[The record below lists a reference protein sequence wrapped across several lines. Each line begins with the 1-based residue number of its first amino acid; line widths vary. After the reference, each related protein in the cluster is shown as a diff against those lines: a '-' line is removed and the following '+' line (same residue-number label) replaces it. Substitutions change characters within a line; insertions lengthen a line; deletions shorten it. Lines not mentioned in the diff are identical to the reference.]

1 MPLASLRLGSW
12 VPPRWYGGEWG
23 AGGHG
28 LSLRRRWPV
37 LGMQKPR
44 LLGVS
49 DGVQV
54 ETLVPQSEGYMMAG
68 TDASTGNP

>member
-1 MPLASLRLGSW
+1 MCRGS
-12 VPPRWYGGEWG
+12 PRCRVVT
-23 AGGHG
+23 
-28 LSLRRRWPV
+28 SPV

-68 TDASTGNP
+68 TDASAGNP